1 MNNDCG
7 LKLYDLF
14 NSLNSFPPY
23 ILAFKQRLE
32 KLCLQSKSYGK
43 EFEENYNS

>member
-32 KLCLQSKSYGK
+32 KLCLQSKNYGK